1 MSGLLLTKPVV
12 AVVAATKSK
21 AGAEAQWREG
31 NGEDR
36 EGAIR
41 GALR

>member
-1 MSGLLLTKPVV
+1 MLLTKPVV
-12 AVVAATKSK
+12 AVVAATKPK

-36 EGAIR
+36 DSLP
-41 GALR
+41 ALQAVQE